1 MQNPLK
7 NKGSLTSKGLLLV
20 LSTAFISGFAIFIN
34 KLGVKEFNPYLF
46 TFFKNLLVAG
56 FLVGLLLGLKELKN
70 LKKLTKKDWS
80 ILAIIGLVGGSI
92 PFLLFFKGLS
102 LTNAANGAFIHKT
115 MFIYVA
121 ILAGLFLKE
130 KIPSRLLIAGA
141 FLLMGN
147 LYFLKFLPVGIQ
159 QGDLLILTATVLWAV
174 ENTISKYALKTLSP
188 RIVAFGRMGIGS
200 IFILLFLIFTGNIGS
215 VSKLT
220 SLHFQWILI
229 SAVILFGYVTTWY
242 TGLKYINVST
252 ATVILLLGSPITSL
266 LTFIFQG
273 QGFTQT
279 QAIGS
284 VLLAFGVALAIGF
297 GTLRQFV
304 RNLPKLVYESRA

>member
-1 MQNPLK
+1 M
-7 NKGSLTSKGLLLV
+7 GTRDLTSKGLLLV
-20 LSTAFISGFAIFIN
+20 FSTAVISGVSIFIN
-34 KLGVKEFNPYLF
+34 KFGVGEFDPYLF
-46 TFFKNLLVAG
+46 AFLKNLFVA
-56 FLVGLLLGLKELKN
+56 FLLVGLLLGLKEFKN
-70 LKKLTKKDWS
+70 LKKLAKKDWL
-80 ILAIIGLVGGSI
+80 ILSIIGLVGGSI

-102 LTNAANGAFIHKT
+102 LTTATNGAFIHKT

-121 ILAGLFLKE
+121 ILAGVFLKE
-130 KIPSRLLIAGA
+130 KIPNWLLIAGA

-159 QGDLLILTATVLWAV
+159 QGDLLVLAATAFWAV
-174 ENTISKYALKTLSP
+174 ENVISKYALRTLSP

-200 IFILLFLIFTGNIGS
+200 VFILLFLIFTGNIQA

-220 SLHFQWILI
+220 PLHFPWIVI
-229 SAVILFGYVTTWY
+229 SGVLLFGYVTTWY

-273 QGFTQT
+273 QSFTQT
-279 QAIGS
+279 QLIGS
-284 VLLAFGVALAIGF
+284 LLLTFGVALAIGF
-297 GTLRQFV
+297 REIWQTLKG
-304 RNLPKLVYESRA
+304 LPRLLYVLRS